1 MGKEEE
7 TWEYSH
13 MQIGLGVVAEILE
26 WINGGYEKVKFHMK

>member
-13 MQIGLGVVAEILE
+13 MQIGLGVVCRNMRLD
-26 WINGGYEKVKFHMK
+26 